1 MPVRPSP
8 QVIRY
13 QSEREDKIM
22 RIVLWDHYDA
32 VMGGIEKMIITLAAD
47 LAAAYEI
54 VIIARANG
62 LICET
67 LRGIN
72 IRFVQIDPDAVRTTR
87 EISREDLLIDFGTYP
102 DLRNLSIVN
111 PRILLWRVSP
121 KIGCQ
126 KFPASFLF
134 RCTFD
139 MLDKKNSLVFM
150 DQECHETSCR
160 ELSRKF
166 QRRLLPLPII
176 LREKKQITA
185 EPGEVIHITYIGRG
199 SQIWKVKPVKKL
211 LHDLQRIPDQQFN
224 LHVFTDTADLFKAEL
239 ENFKGG
245 NVSVEYHL
253 GYTMEPLSRKLLEL
267 SDLHYSMGLACL
279 EGAILGIPT
288 VIADAASE
296 DFPDDYKYRW
306 LIEDPENYAG
316 LLLEDAPAGSH
327 ALEEIIAAVR
337 NPQERQRISDAT
349 YEMTVKNFS
358 SRKIAQEVERLQ
370 PRARVR
376 DVVQFMPSYWR
387 AGLSCVQRGRLLSRL
402 FTIYRGGK
410 KNRRAD
416 CGNKKR

>member
-1 MPVRPSP
+1 
-8 QVIRY
+8 
-13 QSEREDKIM
+13 M
-22 RIVLWDHYDA
+22 RIVFWDHYDA

-72 IRFVQIDPDAVRTTR
+72 VRFIQVDPDAVRTTR
-87 EISREDLLIDFGTYP
+87 EISHEDLLIDFGTYP
-102 DLRNLSIVN
+102 DFREMSIVN
-111 PRILLWRVSP
+111 PRFLLWRVFP
-121 KIGCQ
+121 DIGCR

-134 RCTFD
+134 RRIFSV
-139 MLDKKNSLVFM
+139 LDRKDSLAFM
-150 DQECHETSCR
+150 DKTNYETACR
-160 ELSRKF
+160 ELGKRF
-166 QRRLLPLPII
+166 HQHILPLPII
-176 LREKKQITA
+176 LRDKKQITA
-185 EPGEVIHITYIGRG
+185 EQGAVIHITYISRG
-199 SQIWKVKPVKKL
+199 CRIWKVKPVKKL
-211 LHDLQRIPDQQFN
+211 LQDLRRISWQQFH
-224 LHVFTDTADLFKAEL
+224 LHIFTDTTELFEAEL
-239 ENFKGG
+239 KDLTDG
-245 NVSVEYHL
+245 NVAVEYHL
-253 GYTMEPLSRKLLEL
+253 GYTMEPLSGKLREL

-288 VIADAASE
+288 VIADISYG

-306 LIEDPENYAG
+306 LIEDIQTYAG
-316 LLLEDAPAGSH
+316 AFLEDAPPGLH
-327 ALEEIIAAVR
+327 TLEEIIAAVR

-387 AGLSCVQRGRLLSRL
+387 AGGPFLHLLKRRSRKQLSNAEHRRIRAEASRGSSEQSEL
-402 FTIYRGGK
+402 
-410 KNRRAD
+410 
-416 CGNKKR
+416 